1 MPKTFSLETS
11 GHAEGPRILSRC
23 GEKFQTC
30 VPQGCSAVLLV
41 GDDLKQD
48 LQKSDKGTIT
58 VYAPNGQAVQAPT
71 QLRLRRW
78 ARRAGQA
85 PHQALTGALPTR
97 RLSFMRHPFPLM
109 AGPAGGGGGR
119 RANKTDEAHGEGKAK
134 PAGAKPSHVTTA
146 PWLNSWR

>member
-1 MPKTFSLETS
+1 M
-11 GHAEGPRILSRC
+11 
-23 GEKFQTC
+23 
-30 VPQGCSAVLLV
+30 LLV

-71 QLRLRRW
+71 QLPASPMGSPRW
-78 ARRAGQA
+78 TSAAPSPDRSA
-85 PHQALTGALPTR
+85 PHASPQLHETPV
-97 RLSFMRHPFPLM
+97 PLM
-109 AGPAGGGGGR
+109 AGPAGGCGGR